1 MRFALNSL
9 FQILRFRGFH
19 YFRSVKILVIRFS
32 SIGDCVLTTPVLRCL
47 NEQVAGAE
55 VHVLVKP
62 AFASVFANNPN
73 ISKIWLWQNG
83 VVPALKAQGF
93 DYIVDLHHNLRSLR
107 VKTALRCKSSSFPKL
122 NIEKFLLVKFGVN
135 RLPNMHVVDR
145 YFDAVKALGVE
156 NDNKGLD
163 YFPSAADAAIAEK
176 LPASFANKYTAVV
189 CGALQGT
196 KRIPEEKL
204 LNYCNA
210 IRGNIVLIGGPAE
223 AELGARLEAALGNR
237 SISFCGKTSI
247 GESAVLLQN
256 AKSVL
261 SPDTGMM
268 HLAAAFKKPI
278 AVVWGNTVP
287 AFGMGP
293 YMPDKSNSV
302 YNAEVANLQCRPC
315 SKIGFNACPKKH
327 FNCMNLQQAE
337 PLIQWINSVNEAV

>member
-1 MRFALNSL
+1 
-9 FQILRFRGFH
+9 
-19 YFRSVKILVIRFS
+19 V
-32 SIGDCVLTTPVLRCL
+32 
-47 NEQVAGAE
+47 
-55 VHVLVKP
+55 
-62 AFASVFANNPN
+62 
-73 ISKIWLWQNG
+73 
-83 VVPALKAQGF
+83 
-93 DYIVDLHHNLRSLR
+93 
-107 VKTALRCKSSSFPKL
+107 ALRCKSSSFPKL
-122 NIEKFLLVKFGVN
+122 NVEKFLLVKFGIN
-135 RLPNMHVVDR
+135 RLPNLHVVDR
-145 YFDAVKALGVE
+145 YFDAVKALGVV

-176 LPASFANKYTAVV
+176 LPTSFANKYTAVV

-210 IRGNIVLIGGPAE
+210 IRGNIVFVGGPAE
-223 AELGARLEAALGNR
+223 AELGARLEGALGNR

-256 AKSVL
+256 ANSVL
-261 SPDTGMM
+261 TPDTGMM

-278 AVVWGNTVP
+278 AVVWGNTIP

-302 YNAEVANLQCRPC
+302 YNAEVPGLKCRPC

-327 FNCMNLQQAE
+327 FNCMHLQQAE
-337 PLIQWINSVNEAV
+337 PLIHWINSVNEAV